1 MTTRTRLGCRY
12 SGRFDGHGG
21 GDVELWSPWPT
32 PDLAVRGWQL
42 EGGRLPWLAEGRMKP
57 VHVRVLGPLQLGGE
71 GSLLRS
77 GRLRRLLAAL
87 LIHHGTVVSV
97 NRLEHLLWA
106 EHPPAE
112 PASALQTLVWRLREA
127 VRAAGCDSA
136 IRVLT
141 TAPGYVLQVDG
152 EQVDAVRFER
162 LVRAA
167 AAQPPEQAAV
177 LLEEG
182 LSLWRGRAYAEFC
195 DDEFARVE
203 AGRLEELRLAAVSDS
218 VDAAIAIGR
227 SEHAL
232 GRLEA
237 LVAADPLRERPR
249 AQLMRVLHEL
259 GRSGDA
265 LQAFHDYRELLA
277 EELGLDPSRQLRDLQ
292 AAILRR
298 DQEPSRAPPVIA
310 PPGPVGNLRWELT
323 DLIGRAGDAATAL
336 AALDAARV
344 VTLTGVGGVGKTR
357 LALQVAADAQARH
370 PAGTWICELAGARE
384 ATAAPD
390 VIAATLG
397 VQQRLGSTVTDR
409 LVEYLRTK
417 NLLLVLDNCEHVL
430 DAAADLADAL
440 VRGCP
445 DLRVLATSR
454 EPLGIDGERVLP
466 VQPLPVPPPSMP
478 HDLATVAA
486 VPSVALF
493 CQRAQSA
500 SAAFTLTGD
509 NVAAVA
515 EICRRLDGLPLALEL
530 AATRVRSLSPQ
541 EIADRLERR
550 LQFLRS
556 ARRVRDERHRT
567 LASVVDWSYRLLTAL
582 ERRVFEQCSVFM
594 GAFSLD
600 AAASVTECGEP
611 EVTDAVAGLVDKSM
625 LVTHP
630 GTTPTR
636 FAMLETM
643 RAYGRERLAER
654 SDEIAACL
662 AHASYHVGLA
672 EAAAIGYC
680 GPDEA
685 TWAAALAA
693 ALDDLRSAHQWALVH
708 QPALAVRLSA
718 ALFWYGET
726 GAPSEVPGWAARA
739 ADVAGPD
746 PLLPI
751 VLAAAAGARFR
762 GDFAGARGF
771 AQRALDAV
779 AEDDP
784 VRRHALYAL
793 GDVALFEGRLNDAS
807 QLYDLVADLAGKAGD
822 TYFTAYATAASSL
835 PSSYQGNTGEAV
847 KLAHRARQLATGI
860 GNPTTVAWSDYAL
873 GEALLDQQP
882 DRAREA
888 LDRAVVA
895 GRAAGNRFVLG
906 VALVSAASLHARHG
920 DPHQAS
926 HLFDEAI
933 DYWSQAGT
941 WTQQW
946 ITLRN
951 VVDLLIRLDAAG
963 PAAVIYGA
971 VTTSST
977 ATPPYGADAE
987 RLASHAGALRTRLGA
1002 AQFSAALARG
1012 KALDDAEVVAFT
1024 RAALAQLRPS
1034 EPDR

>member
-1 MTTRTRLGCRY
+1 
-12 SGRFDGHGG
+12 
-21 GDVELWSPWPT
+21 
-32 PDLAVRGWQL
+32 
-42 EGGRLPWLAEGRMKP
+42 MKP
-57 VHVRVLGPLQLGGE
+57 VLVRVLGPLQLGGE

-87 LIHHGTVVSV
+87 LIHHGTVVPV
-97 NRLEHLLWA
+97 DRLEHLLWA
-106 EHPPAE
+106 DHPPAE

-127 VRAAGCDSA
+127 VRAASCDSA
-136 IRVLT
+136 IRLLT

-177 LLEEG
+177 LLEEA
-182 LSLWRGRAYAEFC
+182 LSLWRGQAYAEFC

-203 AGRLEELRLAAVSDS
+203 AGRLEELRLAAVSDW
-218 VDAAIAIGR
+218 VDAVIALGR

-265 LQAFHDYRELLA
+265 LQAFHDYRDLLA

-310 PPGPVGNLRWELT
+310 PPGPVGNLRVELT

-357 LALQVAADAQARH
+357 LALQVAADARARH
-370 PAGTWICELAGARE
+370 PAETWICELAGVRD
-384 ATAAPD
+384 ATAVPD

-417 NLLLVLDNCEHVL
+417 NLLLVLDSCEHVL
-430 DAAADLADAL
+430 DTAAELADAL

-466 VQPLPVPPPSMP
+466 VQPLPVPPPAMP
-478 HDLATVAA
+478 RDLPTIAA

-500 SAAFTLTGD
+500 STAFTLTGD

-530 AATRVRSLSPQ
+530 AATRMRSLSPQ

-556 ARRVRDERHRT
+556 ARRVREERHRT
-567 LASVVDWSYRLLTAL
+567 LTSVVDWSYRLLTPL
-582 ERRVFEQCSVFM
+582 ERWVFERCSVFM
-594 GAFSLD
+594 GTFSLD
-600 AAASVTECGEP
+600 AAVSVAERGEP

-625 LVTHP
+625 LAAHT

-636 FAMLETM
+636 FSMLETM

-654 SDEIAACL
+654 NAEMAACL
-662 AHASYHVGLA
+662 RHASYHVELS
-672 EAAAIGYC
+672 EAAAVGLC

-685 TWAAALAA
+685 AWAAALSA

-726 GAPSEVPGWAARA
+726 GAPSEVPAWAARA
-739 ADVAGPD
+739 ANVAGQG
-746 PLLPI
+746 PLLPM
-751 VLAAAAGARFR
+751 VLAAAAGVRFT
-762 GDFAGARGF
+762 GDLTGARGF

-779 AEDDP
+779 ATDDL
-784 VRRHALYAL
+784 VRRHALYPLA
-793 GDVALFEGRLNDAS
+793 DVALFEGRLDDAA
-807 QLYDLVADLAGKAGD
+807 QLYILAADLAEKAGD
-822 TYFTAYATAASSL
+822 TYFAAYATAGSSL
-835 PSSYQGNTGEAV
+835 PRSYQGNTGDAV
-847 KLAHRARQLATGI
+847 KLAHRAKQLAADI
-860 GNPTTVAWSDYAL
+860 GNPTTLAWADYAL

-888 LDRAVVA
+888 LDRAVAA
-895 GRAAGNRFVLG
+895 GRTAGNRFVLG

-920 DPHQAS
+920 DLHQAS
-926 HLFDEAI
+926 RLFDEAI
-933 DYWSQAGT
+933 AYWSQAGN

-951 VVDLLIRLDAAG
+951 VVDLLVRLDAAE
-963 PAAVIYGA
+963 PATVIYGA
-971 VTTSST
+971 LTASST
-977 ATPPYGADAE
+977 ATPPYGADAQ
-987 RLASHAGALRTRLGA
+987 RLTAHAATLRARLGA
-1002 AQFSAALARG
+1002 AEFSAALARG
-1012 KALDDAEVVAFT
+1012 KDLDEAEIVAFT
-1024 RAALAQLRPS
+1024 RGALAQLMPS
-1034 EPDR
+1034 KPHR